1 MQPLSVANKLLPGIL
16 LLLLAAFAP
25 PLPCA
30 AVTIEEIYSDDD
42 GEGFKDETDLTQTQ
56 KDLISPSGN
65 DAETL
70 GEARTKAFEH
80 AASILERA
88 LAQSNT
94 IRISAKFVIFSGQ
107 EDSSDPPGCRSN
119 LGSTT
124 IATAGPRGYGYR
136 GSRLDEGDTNR
147 TGLGTAYP
155 YALAEALLG
164 KELNGQGADISTS
177 FSKCVRFYYGFT
189 GSVPANHI
197 NFVNIT
203 LHEIIHGLGF
213 SEHVGENGDFPV
225 GMITV
230 TGTRNGMPF
239 TRQATIESRTIYDE
253 QMYSEA
259 DGDLLIDLS
268 ASRRAAAIISEDGL
282 LWEGTD
288 GGRNP
293 CSYGQR
299 MAELK
304 IDLAK
309 ADGKPKLHAPS
320 TYDLGESITHVHED
334 AADLMEP
341 FYPSPR
347 NMDLTLGILK
357 DMGWGVS
364 ADGFPSDCEPSGIT
378 VTPEAGLV
386 TTEPGGEARFE
397 VRLDSKPAEDV
408 TVSITSNDESE
419 GVPDPNPLELTFTPS
434 TWNTPQEVAIVGVDD
449 GSQDGPQDYSVEL
462 KTDSDDRFYA
472 VIRPKLVSLRN
483 EDDDLLPELSIYNA
497 DAEEGK
503 GILNFI
509 VELSDTTAGTVTAQY
524 AITGGTAQEGT
535 DYAATLPNATVT
547 LAPGEK
553 ETTISVTL
561 IDDDEREANET
572 LTITLSNP
580 QNAVLAQNGD
590 TATGT
595 IRDNDQPSPPPP
607 PPPDTQAGSNQQ
619 PPSTD
624 TTPSVERQP
633 ADNPQPPDIRPPS
646 SAEEGGGGGC
656 AIASGKK
663 VDNAKSAPLNLL
675 AIVSAVFP
683 VFFRKNRLI
692 AQ

>member
-1 MQPLSVANKLLPGIL
+1 M
-16 LLLLAAFAP
+16 
-25 PLPCA
+25 
-30 AVTIEEIYSDDD
+30 
-42 GEGFKDETDLTQTQ
+42 
-56 KDLISPSGN
+56 
-65 DAETL
+65 
-70 GEARTKAFEH
+70 EA
-80 AASILERA
+80 
-88 LAQSNT
+88 
-94 IRISAKFVIFSGQ
+94 
-107 EDSSDPPGCRSN
+107 
-119 LGSTT
+119 
-124 IATAGPRGYGYR
+124 
-136 GSRLDEGDTNR
+136 
-147 TGLGTAYP
+147 
-155 YALAEALLG
+155 
-164 KELNGQGADISTS
+164 
-177 FSKCVRFYYGFT
+177 
-189 GSVPANHI
+189 
-197 NFVNIT
+197 
-203 LHEIIHGLGF
+203 
-213 SEHVGENGDFPV
+213 
-225 GMITV
+225 
-230 TGTRNGMPF
+230 
-239 TRQATIESRTIYDE
+239 
-253 QMYSEA
+253 
-259 DGDLLIDLS
+259 
-268 ASRRAAAIISEDGL
+268 
-282 LWEGTD
+282 
-288 GGRNP
+288 
-293 CSYGQR
+293 
-299 MAELK
+299 
-304 IDLAK
+304 
-309 ADGKPKLHAPS
+309 
-320 TYDLGESITHVHED
+320 
-334 AADLMEP
+334 

-386 TTEPGGEARFE
+386 TTESGGEARFE

-434 TWNTPQEVAIVGVDD
+434 TWNTPQEVAIMGVDD
-449 GSQDGPQDYSVEL
+449 GLQDGPQDYSVEL

-595 IRDNDQPSPPPP
+595 IRDNDQPPPQHHHRSTSHHRSSCHRRP
-607 PPPDTQAGSNQQ
+607 TRSQTVRQ
-619 PPSTD
+619 PPS
-624 TTPSVERQP
+624 
-633 ADNPQPPDIRPPS
+633 
-646 SAEEGGGGGC
+646 
-656 AIASGKK
+656 
-663 VDNAKSAPLNLL
+663 NAVRGTAARGKSAAARGAAASRPSP
-675 AIVSAVFP
+675 AKRGRSGRGWRMRHCFGRGSGP
-683 VFFRKNRLI
+683 YRKY
-692 AQ
+692 AA

>member
-30 AVTIEEIYSDDD
+30 AVTIEEIYSDAD

-164 KELNGQGADISTS
+164 KELNGQGADISIS

-320 TYDLGESITHVHED
+320 TYDLGGSITHVHED

-595 IRDNDQPSPPPP
+595 IRDNDQPSPPPS

>member
-1 MQPLSVANKLLPGIL
+1 M
-16 LLLLAAFAP
+16 LAVLA
-25 PLPCA
+25 PLPLCV
-30 AVTIEEIYSDDD
+30 AVTFEAIYDDKD
-42 GEGFKDETDLTQTQ
+42 GEGFLDETALMAGDR
-56 KDLISPSGN
+56 DPGN
-65 DAETL
+65 DADTL
-70 GEARTKAFEH
+70 GKARKKAFEH
-80 AASILERA
+80 ATSILESR
-88 LAQSNT
+88 LTNTNT
-94 IRISAKFVIFSGQ
+94 IRISAKFI
-107 EDSSDPPGCRSN
+107 
-119 LGSTT
+119 
-124 IATAGPRGYGYR
+124 IPRGEENPNNPGECLRNQSVFTVAEGAPAEFYFPDER
-136 GSRLDEGDTNR
+136 IEEGDENHPGSMTLLPVA
-147 TGLGTAYP
+147 LG
-155 YALAEALLG
+155 EALLG
-164 KELNGQGADISTS
+164 MELNDQRVDIFIK
-177 FSKCVRFYYGFT
+177 FSKCFAERDRFYYGLT
-189 GSVPANHI
+189 EPAPRNQI
-197 NFVNIT
+197 DFVQAT
-203 LHEIIHGLGF
+203 LHEVMHGLGF
-213 SEHVGENGDFPV
+213 LHRIKENGTFPL
-225 GMITV
+225 ITLV
-230 TGTRNGMPF
+230 DGDKEYPLY
-239 TRQATIESRTIYDE
+239 SPWIYDE
-253 QMYSEA
+253 QLYSQT
-259 DGDLLIDLS
+259 DDDLLVNLTS
-268 ASRRAAAIISEDGL
+268 SQRAAAITSGTRL

-288 GGRNP
+288 GGRND

-304 IDLAK
+304 ADSAK
-309 ADGKPKLHAPS
+309 SQDGKPLLHAPS
-320 TYDLGESITHVHED
+320 TYDESGSVLHTHTNTED
-334 AADLMEP
+334 VMEP
-341 FYPSPR
+341 FISGPI
-347 NMDLTLGILK
+347 NMDLALGILK
-357 DMGWGVS
+357 DMGWGIS

-386 TTEPGGEARFE
+386 TTEMGREARFE
-397 VRLDSKPAEDV
+397 VKLDSKPAEDV
-408 TVSITSNDESE
+408 TISITSNDESE
-419 GVPDPNPLELTFTPS
+419 GVPDPNPLELTFTPQN
-434 TWNTPQEVAIVGVDD
+434 WNTPQEVAVVGVDD
-449 GSQDGPQDYSVEL
+449 SLQDGPRNYSVEL
-462 KTDSDDRFYA
+462 KTDSGDRFYA

-524 AITGGTAQEGT
+524 AITGGTAQEGV

-572 LTITLSNP
+572 LTITLRNP

-595 IRDNDQPSPPPP
+595 IRDNDQPSPPPS